1 MRLLVVP
8 VVIAA
13 LQAAGSASPHAFA
26 DSQAPGRHVPAPKP
40 TAQTV
45 RIDVIASDVR
55 GRRLENL
62 KPADFEVRDE
72 GVVQALESAR
82 FIKPSADE
90 GRLIA
95 VFLDE
100 YHVSAANT
108 ARVRESLTRLIETA
122 LVPQDSLVVMK
133 PLDSL
138 FTIRLTRDRDA
149 ARAIVQEFEGR
160 SGDYAPKHPYER
172 NFMAGTPARIEGARA
187 QVALS
192 AINALAVHLGSVPD
206 RRKTLIV
213 VSEGMGRGERRRGLE
228 YLPTTDTIVRS
239 AQRANVA
246 IYPVNPAQ
254 SAAESDTIGP
264 LAMETAGEAIAS
276 DLDAGL
282 RSALDD
288 ANGYYLLTYRA
299 ERVDDGRFHPVQ
311 VQVKRPNTSLRAR
324 SGYFAPSPDDT
335 LRASLLAQLN
345 EPKPVIPLEPAPHVS
360 PLIRAWFGTTRGAG
374 DKTRVTFVWEP
385 APRQTGD
392 RIRHVPARVSLTA
405 LAPDNSVLFEGL
417 VNPTAPGLIAEPV
430 GTPAKVV
437 FDMAPG
443 RLRLRMSIEDLGQT
457 VIDSDIRSI
466 SIRDMQGGV
475 MIGSP
480 EVLRSRNAREF
491 RALET
496 DMAVPA
502 ASREF
507 SRMERLLVRFRAY
520 GPANGELTVA
530 ARLMSRMGPMRELP
544 VTHVEGDLNTVDVPL
559 AGLAVGEYL
568 IEVSASSPAGE
579 AKDVVDFRVT
589 T

>member
-1 MRLLVVP
+1 MRRLLVASI
-8 VVIAA
+8 VIAA
-13 LQAAGSASPHAFA
+13 LQAAGSAAPWNAA
-26 DSQAPGRHVPAPKP
+26 DPQAPARHLPASKP
-40 TAQTV
+40 TSQIV

-62 KPADFEVRDE
+62 KPADFEVRDD
-72 GVVQALESAR
+72 GVVQSLESAS
-82 FIKPSADE
+82 FVKPGADE

-108 ARVRESLTRLIETA
+108 ARVRDSLTRLIDSA
-122 LVPQDSLVVMK
+122 LVPEDSLVVMK

-138 FTIRLTRDRDA
+138 FAIRLTRDRDA
-149 ARAIVQEFEGR
+149 ARAIVQGFEGR
-160 SGDYAPKHPYER
+160 SGDFTPKTPYER
-172 NFMAGTPARIEGARA
+172 NFMAGTPARMEGARA

-254 SAAESDTIGP
+254 EPTESDTIGP
-264 LAMETAGEAIAS
+264 LAGETTGVAIAS

-282 RSALDD
+282 RRAMDD
-288 ANGYYLLTYRA
+288 ANGYYLLTYKA
-299 ERVDDGRFHPVQ
+299 ERLDDGRFHPVQ

-335 LRASLLAQLN
+335 LRASLLAQMN
-345 EPKPVIPLEPAPHVS
+345 QPKPVIPLEPAPHAS
-360 PLIRAWFGTTRGAG
+360 PLIRAWFGTTRGAAG
-374 DKTRVTFVWEP
+374 KTRVTFVWEP
-385 APRQTGD
+385 APRQTGE
-392 RIRHVPARVSLTA
+392 RIRRVPSRISLTA
-405 LAPDNSVLFEGL
+405 LAPDSSVLFEGF

-430 GTPAKVV
+430 GTPAKAV
-437 FDMAPG
+437 FDMVPG

-457 VIDSDIRSI
+457 VIDSDVRSV
-466 SIRDMQGGV
+466 SIRDMQGSV

-480 EVLRSRNAREF
+480 EVLRARNAREF
-491 RALET
+491 RTLDT
-496 DMAVPA
+496 DQAVPA

-507 SRMERLLVRFRAY
+507 SRMERLLVRFQAY
-520 GPANGELTVA
+520 GPADSTVS
-530 ARLMSRMGPMRELP
+530 ARLLSRMGPMRELP
-544 VTHVEGDLNTVDVPL
+544 VTRADGDVNTLDVPL

-568 IEVSASSPAGE
+568 IEVSISSPAGE

>member
-26 DSQAPGRHVPAPKP
+26 DSQAPGRHVPSPKP

-45 RIDVIASDVR
+45 RIDVIASDGR
-55 GRRLENL
+55 GRKLENL
-62 KPADFEVRDE
+62 KPADFEVREE

-82 FIKPSADE
+82 FVKEE

-122 LVPQDSLVVMK
+122 LVPEDSLVVMK

-149 ARAIVQEFEGR
+149 ARAIVQGFEGR
-160 SGDYAPKHPYER
+160 SGDYAPKNSYER
-172 NFMAGTPARIEGARA
+172 NFMAGTPARIEGARS

-192 AINALAVHLGSVPD
+192 AINALAVHLGSAPD

-213 VSEGMGRGERRRGLE
+213 VTEGMGRGERRRGLE

-246 IYPVNPAQ
+246 IYPVNPAPN
-254 SAAESDTIGP
+254 AAESDTIGP
-264 LAMETAGEAIAS
+264 LAVETTGAAIAS

-288 ANGYYLLTYRA
+288 ANGYYLLTYKA

-374 DKTRVTFVWEP
+374 GKTRVTFVWEP
-385 APRQTGD
+385 TPRQTGE
-392 RIRHVPARVSLTA
+392 RIRRVPARISMTA

-430 GTPAKVV
+430 GTPARVV
-437 FDMAPG
+437 FDMPPG
-443 RLRLRMSIEDLGQT
+443 RLRIRMSIEDLGQT
-457 VIDSDIRSI
+457 VIDSDVRSI

-480 EVLRSRNAREF
+480 EVLRARNAREF
-491 RALET
+491 RTLDTE
-496 DMAVPA
+496 MAVPA

-507 SRMERLLVRFRAY
+507 SRMERLLVRFRTY
-520 GPANGELTVA
+520 GPSDASLKVS
-530 ARLMSRMGPMRELP
+530 ARLLSRMGPMRDLP
-544 VTHVEGDLNTVDVPL
+544 VTRAETDVDTVDVPL

-568 IEVSASSPAGE
+568 IEVSASSSAGE

>member
-1 MRLLVVP
+1 MRPLVASALVLALLSAGG
-8 VVIAA
+8 AA
-13 LQAAGSASPHAFA
+13 MTAPAA
-26 DSQAPGRHVPAPKP
+26 QTPGRHTPTLKP
-40 TAQTV
+40 TPQVV

-55 GRRLENL
+55 GRKLDNL
-62 KPADFEVRDE
+62 KPADFEVRDG
-72 GVVQALESAR
+72 GVVQPLESVR
-82 FIKPSADE
+82 FVKPTPDD

-100 YHVSAANT
+100 YHVTAANT
-108 ARVRESLTRLIETA
+108 DRVRESLSTFIDRAVMPE
-122 LVPQDSLVVMK
+122 DSLVVMK

-138 FTIRLTRDRDA
+138 FTIRLSRDRDA
-149 ARAIVQEFEGR
+149 ARSIVKGFEGR
-160 SGDYAPKHPYER
+160 SGDYAPRNPYER
-172 NFMAGTPARIEGARA
+172 NFMAGTPARIENARA

-206 RRKTLIV
+206 RRKTLII

-254 SAAESDTIGP
+254 APAEPDTIAP
-264 LAMETAGEAIAS
+264 LARETTGEAIAA
-276 DLDAGL
+276 DLDGGL
-282 RSALDD
+282 RRAMDD
-288 ANGYYLLTYRA
+288 ASGYYLLTYRA
-299 ERVDDGRFHPVQ
+299 ERVDDGQFHPVQ

-335 LRASLLAQLN
+335 LRAALLAQLN

-360 PLIRAWFGTTRGAG
+360 PLIRAWFGTTRGSDG
-374 DKTRVTFVWEP
+374 KTRVTFVWEP
-385 APRQTGD
+385 APRQTGE
-392 RIRHVPARVSLTA
+392 RIRHVPARLSLTA
-405 LAPDNSVLFEGL
+405 LAPDNSVLFQGV

-430 GTPAKVV
+430 GTPARAQ
-437 FDMAPG
+437 FDMPPG
-443 RLRLRMSIEDLGQT
+443 RLRLRMSIEDLAQQ
-457 VIDSDIRSI
+457 VIDSDVRSI
-466 SIRDMQGGV
+466 SIRDMKGAV

-480 EVLRSRNAREF
+480 EVLRARNAREF
-491 RALET
+491 RTLDTEN
-496 DMAVPA
+496 AVPA

-520 GPANGELTVA
+520 GPADAPLTLS
-530 ARLMSRMGPMRELP
+530 ARLMSRMGPMRDLP
-544 VTHVEGDLNTVDVPL
+544 VTQTDGGVSTVDVPL